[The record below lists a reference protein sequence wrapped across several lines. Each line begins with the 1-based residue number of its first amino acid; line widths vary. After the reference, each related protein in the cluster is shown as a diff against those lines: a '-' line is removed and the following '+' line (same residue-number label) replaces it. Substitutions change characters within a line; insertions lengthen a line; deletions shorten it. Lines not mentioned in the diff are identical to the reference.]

1 VGGLTVLAVVSVTGA
16 RSGKAVRFPSVVRGM
31 RRSGGTVWRWDCV
44 AAVAAVAAL
53 GLRARAASRWLNLH
67 V

>member
-1 VGGLTVLAVVSVTGA
+1 VGGLTVAAVVSVTGA

-44 AAVAAVAAL
+44 AAVAAAAL